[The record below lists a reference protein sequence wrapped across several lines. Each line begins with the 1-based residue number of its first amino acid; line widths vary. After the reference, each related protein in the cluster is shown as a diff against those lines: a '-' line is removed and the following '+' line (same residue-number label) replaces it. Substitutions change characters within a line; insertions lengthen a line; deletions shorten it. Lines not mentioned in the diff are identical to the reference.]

1 MVCGGFGCSKNA
13 LVTLNCLYIIVSF
26 ILIGVG
32 AYAKAAAVIV
42 SLSVVGGII
51 ASGVFLLFFSIIGL
65 FGAIRHHQVILFFYM
80 IILFILFLF
89 QFSFGVVCLAVNKNQ
104 QIDLMRKA
112 WMTSSNYTKSSFQE
126 QLDCCGFED
135 PNLNSSA
142 PLGHPT
148 CSKLP
153 CCSDSK
159 DSCCTS
165 DMTVTLTA
173 TQCSCQPCLQK
184 ANEAITTAFGW
195 SGSLGLIFSFTEI
208 LGVWLAF
215 RYRHLRDPRANPDAF
230 L

>member
-1 MVCGGFGCSKNA
+1 MAKSNDTQSLVKCLVKAVARGRSFPVQHINA
-13 LVTLNCLYIIVSF
+13 TFTSVTNFLDLGTAVTAAEIVSF

-42 SLSVVGGII
+42 SLSVV
-51 ASGVFLLFFSIIGL
+51 
-65 FGAIRHHQVILFFYM
+65 
-80 IILFILFLF
+80 
-89 QFSFGVVCLAVNKNQ
+89 GVVCLAVNKNQ